1 MKLLFDQNLSFK
13 LVDRLADLFP
23 DSDQVR
29 RLGLDQADDRAIW
42 EHAKRSGFVLVT
54 QDSDF
59 ADLAALLGPPPK
71 VIWLRCGNQ
80 PTQGR
85 GTPPQSRPGH
95 RSAGSRHRRELPGD
109 FLSTNGRQ
117 GHVGST

>member
-1 MKLLFDQNLSFK
+1 MKLLLDQNLSFK

-23 DSDQVR
+23 GSDQVR
-29 RLGLDQADDRAIW
+29 RPGLDQADDRAIW

-80 PTQGR
+80 PTQAVEELLR
-85 GTPPQSRPGH
+85 KH
-95 RSAGSRHRRELPGD
+95 ARSIEALALDIDANCLEIS
-109 FLSTNGRQ
+109 
-117 GHVGST
+117 